1 MNVVFLNNKSLS
13 LAISGNII
21 LFVAGE
27 LAQTFCVNRSVNEK
41 KKKSMKFIDQ
51 KISKKNRNKLEF

>member
-41 KKKSMKFIDQ
+41 KSMKFIDQ